1 MSTPE
6 RQQDPG
12 EYGYGG
18 AKQDPTDDEQADEAG
33 EPSADDEQSPSSDD
47 EPEPAA

>member
-18 AKQDPTDDEQADEAG
+18 AKHEPDEEGSGDAG
-33 EPSADDEQSPSSDD
+33 EPSADRQSPEPDE
-47 EPEPAA
+47 EPEPDA

>member
-18 AKQDPTDDEQADEAG
+18 AKQEPDEEGSDDAG
-33 EPSADDEQSPSSDD
+33 EPSTDASASPASDE
-47 EPEPAA
+47 EPEPDA